1 MIAKCDLKYLND
13 RQKGLDKEKRSVV
26 STGDFDSKNEI
37 DEGKRRVANMGT
49 NDTIDKGRCEALN
62 SFNFENTQ
70 SLADNEMKLDSLSPL
85 ESEVIC
91 DVSASVDDWSC
102 LFSANQCH
110 INSPAGQLQLS
121 LSYDPWLS
129 SLKISIIKAKG
140 LTCAKCASKERNS
153 GIICVGT
160 FFKISLLC
168 GGKLTQSKRTATKT
182 RKAEIFFYEKFSFV
196 VEKEPFVIAVY
207 NARPFIK

>member
-1 MIAKCDLKYLND
+1 MADASMNWRLHFSAFSPKFLKQRQIAYIDNPYDEHVSQIMIAKCDLKYLND

-26 STGDFDSKNEI
+26 STGDFNSKNEI

-49 NDTIDKGRCEALN
+49 DDTIDKGGCEALN

-102 LFSANQCH
+102 LFSANQVS
-110 INSPAGQLQLS
+110 NSRISFIRHSSTFNHMYSQFPVSPS
-121 LSYDPWLS
+121 LIP
-129 SLKISIIKAKG
+129 
-140 LTCAKCASKERNS
+140 
-153 GIICVGT
+153 
-160 FFKISLLC
+160 
-168 GGKLTQSKRTATKT
+168 
-182 RKAEIFFYEKFSFV
+182 
-196 VEKEPFVIAVY
+196 
-207 NARPFIK
+207 